1 MNKNAIKK
9 FAIEAREDLISRVM
23 QKAAKYGITE
33 ENIGDPRAESI
44 SGRLLTP
51 TEKSQRQKLIE
62 KIKQDGYK
70 QVMEAA
76 AYTWFNRFIALRF
89 MEVNKY
95 LPSRVRVFT
104 DADGNF
110 APQILDEAL
119 TVEIDG
125 VNRDYVIKLLSDEN
139 KDELYK
145 YLLIKQCNALGSIL
159 PGMFQKID
167 DWTELLFPD
176 NIRRTGSVLH
186 KMVTTIPQ
194 EDWDVTT
201 LDENGEPQGQVQIIG
216 WLYQYY
222 NSVPKDKVF
231 ENLKKNIK
239 ISKNDIPAAT
249 QLFTPDWIVRYMVEN
264 SLGRIVI
271 NNLKYGDWNDEEKA
285 KIDGFKAKWK
295 YYLEEAKQ
303 EPEVEEQLRQIELNR
318 YPVDGEEQ
326 IFIDTKFIDPCMGSG
341 HILVYAFEVF
351 MDIYKAMG
359 WSERD
364 AALRIIDKNLWGLD
378 IDDRAAQLA
387 YFVVMMKARQYD
399 RNFFR
404 RGAQPHILTISESGH
419 YDADGKRRYAFD
431 PGALDEFV
439 GDNAELKTT
448 MNTIIEEL
456 FDAKEYGSIL
466 NVTPQDFEAIYNRFN
481 EVQDK
486 ISIYTPM
493 IWEELLPIVQTAEA
507 ISKRYEIV
515 ITNPPY
521 AGAAGLNNKMCD
533 FLKQNYPISKSD
545 LFSAFI
551 EKCVSFCKKDG
562 YVAMITQQAWMFLSS
577 FETMR
582 EQIITQSTLASM
594 THLGNGAFGFA
605 DFGLTAFV
613 ILKHKTT
620 HYLGIYNRL
629 VDENNPEWKRTTFL
643 KGDYRIT
650 TSQDNYSKIPG
661 SPIAYW
667 VSDNVLSCYGKKYI
681 YDYAN
686 PCKGI
691 DTGDNS
697 IFLRFWHE
705 PELNKMFI
713 PTGSP
718 LTSNDFSI
726 KKWFPYNKGG
736 DYRKWYGNNEY
747 LLDWE
752 NNGNKLRNFK
762 KSNLRNKDRYFEK
775 GITWSTVTSGESSF
789 RFFTYGFLFDNGG
802 SCLFASSNLSYIQGF
817 LNSCVAR
824 DLLHIQPTVNNQPG
838 TIGSLPLIIVSQASD
853 NIESIVKLNI
863 EISKKDW
870 DSFETSWDFKVHPF
884 VEFSK
889 GLWDA
894 TAIGASLHYYY
905 GTHPK
910 VNSPLE
916 ICYLLWQG
924 ACNERFKQ
932 LKENEEELNR
942 IFIDIY
948 GLQDELTPE
957 VEDKDV
963 TVRKADLGRDIR
975 SFISYAVGCMFGR
988 YSLDR
993 EGLVFAGGDF
1003 DDVYWLHK
1011 GQAALDKQGNPIFGG
1026 YAGISMANY
1035 HYPAFRNATDD
1046 VEHIRKLQYEPDRD
1060 NIIPICDDEYFEDDI
1075 VGRFVEFVKA
1085 VFGPESLEANL
1096 KFIADALGGKGTPRD
1111 VIRSYFVNDFYA
1123 DHLKVYQKRPIY
1135 WLFDSGKKNGFK
1147 ALIYMHRYQPDTL
1160 ARMRTD
1166 YIHEQQARYRT
1177 AIDDVMH
1184 RMDGASTSERVK
1196 LNKTLQGLQDQAEEI
1211 RVYEEKIHHLA
1222 DQMIRIDLDDGVK
1235 HNYEIFKDVLAPI
1248 K

>member
-9 FAIEAREDLISRVM
+9 FAIEAREDLISRMM

-104 DADGNF
+104 DAEGNF

-145 YLLIKQCNALGSIL
+145 YLIIKQCNALGSIL

-176 NIRRTGSVLH
+176 NIRRTGSILH

-318 YPVDGEEQ
+318 YSVDGEEQ

-364 AALRIIDKNLWGLD
+364 AALRIVDKNLWGLD

-387 YFVVMMKARQYD
+387 YFAVMMKARQYD
-399 RNFFR
+399 RNFFK

-431 PGALDEFV
+431 TGALDEFV
-439 GDNAELKTT
+439 GNNAELKTA

-466 NVTPQDFEAIYNRFN
+466 NVTPQDFEAIYNRFD
-481 EVQDK
+481 EVHDK

-493 IWEELLPIVQTAEA
+493 IWEELLPIVRTAEA
-507 ISKRYEIV
+507 LAQKYDVVS
-515 ITNPPY
+515 TNPPY
-521 AGAAGLNNKMCD
+521 MGLRNMSKKLFDYVMNKHKD
-533 FLKQNYPISKSD
+533 VKQDIFGVFMKVCIDNLCSQNGKT
-545 LFSAFI
+545 
-551 EKCVSFCKKDG
+551 
-562 YVAMITQQAWMFLSS
+562 AMITQHVWMFTSG
-577 FETMR
+577 FESYR
-582 EQIITQSTLASM
+582 KYFYSNKTLISM
-594 THLGNGAFGFA
+594 AHLGTKAFEEISGEVVQTCAFIV
-605 DFGLTAFV
+605 DGKISVEYKGTFIRLVNFNTAHEKEKQF
-613 ILKHKTT
+613 
-620 HYLGIYNRL
+620 YNR
-629 VDENNPEWKRTTFL
+629 NNYFL
-643 KGDYRIT
+643 
-650 TSQDNYSKIPG
+650 SASSNYLCIPG
-661 SPIAYW
+661 NPMCYWLSERIIKIFNCCSLVGDVSSTRQGLKTSDDKRFIRLFFEVSNEKIARDIH
-667 VSDNVLSCYGKKYI
+667 SLEQ
-681 YDYAN
+681 AA
-686 PCKGI
+686 
-691 DTGDNS
+691 
-697 IFLRFWHE
+697 
-705 PELNKMFI
+705 
-713 PTGSP
+713 
-718 LTSNDFSI
+718 TSG
-726 KKWFPYNKGG
+726 KKWFWLNKGG
-736 DYRKWYGNNEY
+736 QVKWYGNNVY
-747 LLDWE
+747 LINWE
-752 NNGNKLRNFK
+752 NDGKEVKDYATEVAGSYSKNITAIDAYFK
-762 KSNLRNKDRYFEK
+762 NCISWPQISL
-775 GITWSTVTSGESSF
+775 SHPSF
-789 RFFTYGFLFDNGG
+789 RYMPNGYI
-802 SCLFASSNLSYIQGF
+802 FASAGPSLFVNDEKQKWYMLGL
-817 LNSCVAR
+817 LNSNITQNILDA
-824 DLLHIQPTVNNQPG
+824 INPTINFGVSDILKIPFIYNQEYEEE
-838 TIGSLPLIIVSQASD
+838 
-853 NIESIVKLNI
+853 IESLVKRAIALAR
-863 EISKKDW
+863 ESW
-870 DSFETSWDFKVHPF
+870 DSYEVSWDYKKHPF
-884 VEFSK
+884 I
-889 GLWDA
+889 GHA
-894 TAIGASLHYYY
+894 TLIEEAYNEWVTLCSSRFNELKAIEQRLNELFCQIYSLENDIN
-905 GTHPK
+905 TS
-910 VNSPLE
+910 VDEESLNVSNANLE
-916 ICYLLWQG
+916 T
-924 ACNERFKQ
+924 
-932 LKENEEELNR
+932 
-942 IFIDIY
+942 DIKH
-948 GLQDELTPE
+948 L
-957 VEDKDV
+957 
-963 TVRKADLGRDIR
+963 
-975 SFISYAVGCMFGR
+975 ISYSVGCMFGR
-988 YSLDR
+988 YSLDS
-993 EGLVFAGGDF
+993 EGVIFAGGEWKTEKYKRF
-1003 DDVYWLHK
+1003 MP
-1011 GQAALDKQGNPIFGG
+1011 DKDG
-1026 YAGISMANY
+1026 
-1035 HYPAFRNATDD
+1035 
-1046 VEHIRKLQYEPDRD
+1046 
-1060 NIIPICDDEYFEDDI
+1060 IIPICDDEYFQDDI
-1075 VGRFVEFVKA
+1075 VGRFIEFIKTA
-1085 VFGPESLEANL
+1085 FGEKDLERNL
-1096 KFIADALGGKGTPRD
+1096 SFIAQSLGGKGSSRD
-1111 VIRSYFVNDFYA
+1111 VIRKYFRDDFFNDHCSFYSVNGSG
-1123 DHLKVYQKRPIY
+1123 KRPIY
-1135 WLFDSGKKNGFK
+1135 WLFDSGKKGGFK
-1147 ALIYMHRYQPDTL
+1147 ALIYMHRYQQDLL

-1177 AIDDVMH
+1177 AIDDINH
-1184 RMDGASTSERVK
+1184 RIDGASTSERVK
-1196 LNKTLQGLQDQAEEI
+1196 LSKTLQGLKEQAEEI

-1235 HNYEIFKDVLAPI
+1235 HNYEIFKDVLAKI
-1248 K
+1248 